1 MQCFPKA
8 ITCEE
13 KARLFRRHAEAESDY
28 HLAIRAL
35 GLALRSLH
43 DPDGYMLE
51 DFAYSARKIVEGSQ
65 DALDRHTSEHGC

>member
-1 MQCFPKA
+1 MQCFPKT

-35 GLALRSLH
+35 RLALRSLH
-43 DPDGYMLE
+43 DPDGYILE
-51 DFAYSARKIVEGSQ
+51 DFAYSARKIVEGAQ
-65 DALDRHTSEHGC
+65 GALDRHTSEHRC